1 MRMCKSGRELAAFRI
16 VCFAL
21 LGMIAVGCGP
31 RDIGGRVRVS
41 GRVLYDG
48 KALPVGTVLFAP
60 ESNRNAGV
68 AKIDTAGRFSTLLLP
83 GKYVVVVR
91 ASNGADTMDKD
102 GNFIQAN
109 SLIPV
114 KYNDANTSGLSVDV
128 APGMK
133 PVEFVL
139 ERQGE

>member
-1 MRMCKSGRELAAFRI
+1 MTMNKSGRELTAFRI
-16 VCFAL
+16 VCCAL
-21 LGMIAVGCGP
+21 LGMLAVGCGP
-31 RDIGGRVRVS
+31 RDTGGRVRVS
-41 GRVLYDG
+41 GRVLYEG
-48 KALPVGTVLFAP
+48 KSLPVGTVLFAP
-60 ESNRNAGV
+60 DSNRNAGV

-91 ASNGADTMDKD
+91 ASKGADTMDKD

-109 SLIPV
+109 SLIPG

-133 PVEFVL
+133 PIEFVL
-139 ERQGE
+139 DP